1 MDVLIQ
7 SNMTS
12 LCSLKHLADPPHT
25 QKKEKKSPDLVVE
38 LLVAGVK
45 GLQLLANEFVQN
57 APVYQRLTQL
67 PDLRPVV
74 PGVTQRA
81 LQRL

>member
-1 MDVLIQ
+1 
-7 SNMTS
+7 MTS
-12 LCSLKHLADPPHT
+12 PCSLKHLTDPRS
-25 QKKEKKSPDLVVE
+25 QRKKSPDLVVE

>member
-1 MDVLIQ
+1 
-7 SNMTS
+7 MTTQ
-12 LCSLKHLADPPHT
+12 CSLTHPTAPFV
-25 QKKEKKSPDLVVE
+25 KKKKSADLVVE
-38 LLVAGVK
+38 LLVARVE
-45 GLQLLANEFVQN
+45 GLQLFANEFVQN

>member
-1 MDVLIQ
+1 M
-7 SNMTS
+7 
-12 LCSLKHLADPPHT
+12 
-25 QKKEKKSPDLVVE
+25 VE

>member
-1 MDVLIQ
+1 
-7 SNMTS
+7 MTS
-12 LCSLKHLADPPHT
+12 PCSLKHLTEPPPPT
-25 QKKEKKSPDLVVE
+25 KKEKSPDLVVE

-74 PGVTQRA
+74 PRVTQRA